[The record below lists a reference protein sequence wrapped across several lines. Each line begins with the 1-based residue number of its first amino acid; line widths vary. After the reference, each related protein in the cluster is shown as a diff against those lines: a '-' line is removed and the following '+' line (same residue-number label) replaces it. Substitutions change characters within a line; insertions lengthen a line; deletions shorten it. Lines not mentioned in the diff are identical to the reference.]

1 MDNGAEGKRVHVHGG
16 KRLQLRIAGRA
27 IGTHR
32 RAIGRE
38 AKHFT
43 WWLLALAFAL
53 MLLGVSVGIAFW
65 VQAVVVMVGC
75 LGGSVM
81 ALIGYKVI
89 RREVEVL
96 NESYEIYDRLA
107 QAMDLEGGSLA
118 AEGRPNKKLGRLLGG
133 AFGSKET
140 KMETWDWY
148 QFALVVAAAV
158 YFVAFIGAL
167 LYAVLK

>member
-1 MDNGAEGKRVHVHGG
+1 MDKSSDDRGVHVHGG

-43 WWLLALAFAL
+43 WWLLALAVAL

-65 VQAVVVMVGC
+65 VQAVIVMVGC

-81 ALIGYKVI
+81 ALIGYRVI

-96 NESYEIYDRLA
+96 NESHEIYDRLA
-107 QAMDLEGGSLA
+107 AAMDLEGGSLA
-118 AEGRPNKKLGRLLGG
+118 AEGCPNKKLGKLVGG
-133 AFGSKET
+133 AFGSKKT

-148 QFALVVAAAV
+148 QLALVVAALV
-158 YFVAFIGAL
+158 YLLAFIGTL
-167 LYAVLK
+167 LYSVLK